1 MRNCSV
7 SMVKSTRYVCP
18 FSVFQCSPNFNSAK
32 SLFNKCMLFI
42 KGPHGYWLNEISC
55 LIGSKVWDHYY
66 PKHSR
71 TVMRMSYS
79 NNKALTNKATTYDQ
93 ILCNITLLSKKYM
106 VLMMLQ
112 TVIFLAR
119 VAQEQTFQW
128 SKYQGIFFWP
138 VYKSILS

>member
-7 SMVKSTRYVCP
+7 LMLKSTRYVCS

-42 KGPHGYWLNEISC
+42 KGSHGYLLNEIPC

-79 NNKALTNKATTYDQ
+79 NNKALTNKATTYDL
-93 ILCNITLLSKKYM
+93 ILCNITLLLIEY
-106 VLMMLQ
+106 VFLMMPQ
-112 TVIFLAR
+112 IIIFLAR
-119 VAQEQTFQW
+119 VAREQTFQ
-128 SKYQGIFFWP
+128 
-138 VYKSILS
+138 